1 VTEDELLIGVTD
13 LMTAGKWRWVHFRR
27 SDKAKMMGHAGLPD
41 IIAVSASR
49 RRLLFI
55 ELKGSRGRTAPEQHE
70 WLADLLRVSGQVVE
84 PSAGMI
90 LTAYRMPEVYVWKPS
105 DWHDGTIEERLL

>member
-13 LMTAGKWRWVHFRR
+13 LLTAGKWRWVHFRR

-55 ELKGSRGRTAPEQHE
+55 ELKAGRGRIDDDQYE
-70 WLADLLRVSGQVVE
+70 WLGAFQAVAGVVVDE
-84 PSAGMI
+84 GS
-90 LTAYRMPEVYVWKPS
+90 LTGHRMPEVYVWKPS